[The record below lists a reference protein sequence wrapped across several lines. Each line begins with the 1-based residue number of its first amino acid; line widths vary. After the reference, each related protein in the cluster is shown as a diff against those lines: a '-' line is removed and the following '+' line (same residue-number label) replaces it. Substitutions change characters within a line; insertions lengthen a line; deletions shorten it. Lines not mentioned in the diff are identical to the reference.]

1 MPMMPAGGG
10 GGMMPGG
17 GMPMP
22 MEGGGMPM
30 PMEGGGMPMPMEGGG
45 MPMPMDEAPLGELSE
60 DISEAGRDSDTVI
73 GHLTLGEI
81 VVPLEL
87 LDEDMLGILSEL
99 FSENGISMNEFTV
112 GDERNKINPE
122 TGNPEF
128 YYYGYANRDFTKPGS
143 YRRHRPA
150 WAKWGGARSTESF
163 TDPYQTKGKKFTEG
177 TYQEYA
183 SVLQKPGWNPYQ
195 RPRKYGAGKAAKGIR
210 YGSYSDLSAPHGGGR
225 LYHTGY
231 STTKQHLQGRPHD
244 SFRYRDPISGQMVT
258 RSRYIPDKPGS
269 DVGRLASEE
278 EVQKWVR
285 KAYADA
291 DKYYDTHSPQ
301 AKQRR
306 KARKRGDR
314 ELAKM
319 QAMWDQQFAAMEK
332 QREEDRLFAVEEA
345 RRKAGD
351 LVAAQR
357 KAGEQA
363 TQGTAAGAVAGV
375 SGDARSMVASAY
387 GRRSRHTSPQISGR
401 YGPSSQIRP
410 V

>member
-1 MPMMPAGGG
+1 MPMMPAE

-30 PMEGGGMPMPMEGGG
+30 PMEGMPMPMEG
-45 MPMPMDEAPLGELSE
+45 MPMPMDEAPLGDVSE
-60 DISEAGRDSDTVI
+60 DIADAGRDSDTVI

-87 LDEDMLGILSEL
+87 LDEDTLGILSEL

-143 YRRHRPA
+143 YRRTRVDLGYWKAP
-150 WAKWGGARSTESF
+150 KSYDSF

-177 TYQEYA
+177 TYDDYT
-183 SVLQKPGWNPYQ
+183 GWNPYQ
-195 RPRKYGAGKAAKGIR
+195 RPRKYGAGKAVKGIR
-210 YGSYSDLSAPHGGGR
+210 YGSYRDMSATRGGGR
-225 LYHTGY
+225 RYHHG
-231 STTKQHLQGRPHD
+231 STTSKTAD
-244 SFRYRDPISGQMVT
+244 SFRYRDPITGQMVT

-278 EVQKWVR
+278 EVQQWVR
-285 KAYADA
+285 KAYKDA

-306 KARKRGDR
+306 KARKSGDR

-319 QAMWDQQFAAMEK
+319 QAMWDKQFAAMEK

-357 KAGEQA
+357 KAGEQP

-387 GRRSRHTSPQISGR
+387 RRRGMRTSPQISGR